1 MERTVVIIN
10 VTKQHLIVRCGSIT
24 VSPEVTSKRYIFHF
38 YKSRVY
44 VNLL

>member
-1 MERTVVIIN
+1 MLWPQEQRPKN
-10 VTKQHLIVRCGSIT
+10 E
-24 VSPEVTSKRYIFHF
+24 EVQSALWKVYMLNRHRLPVHF